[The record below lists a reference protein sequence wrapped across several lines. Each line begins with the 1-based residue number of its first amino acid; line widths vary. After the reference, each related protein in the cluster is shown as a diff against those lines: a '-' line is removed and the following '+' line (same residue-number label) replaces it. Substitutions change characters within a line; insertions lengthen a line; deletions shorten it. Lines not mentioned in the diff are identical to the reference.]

1 MLDPPPE
8 RRASQPDWRRA
19 LTAVRV
25 FVTLGFLAALFFI
38 FGLTPRRLASAIKDA
53 DGPELALAFAVLSVL
68 LVLLS
73 LKWYLIARGLDIR
86 ASFSSTTRLYL
97 TSMVLNTVL
106 PTAIGG
112 DAYRV
117 YFLSREGNT
126 SLKRS
131 FASVIIERATGYA
144 GLLVLSAPAASFYFL
159 GLLPGIAVSLA
170 FLALF
175 GLAYVLLRR
184 LPVLNYGEDKS
195 GLWHWGGLPSSASNL
210 YGIAVLSVVQQSLW
224 VSAAAILGL
233 AYDVSVP
240 WSYWVLTVTALTLL
254 TVLPVSVGGLGLR
267 EVGYAALLAP
277 LGVEASRAAAIGL
290 AMGFAPSLLA
300 LVGLLPFLFMR
311 LRPQPSPSLPASD
324 TRTTTSE
331 PTVTGVER

>member
-8 RRASQPDWRRA
+8 RRATQPAWRRA
-19 LTAVRV
+19 LIAVRV
-25 FVTLGFLAALFFI
+25 FVTLGFLAALFFV

-53 DGPELALAFAVLSVL
+53 DGPELAVAFAVLSVL

-117 YFLSREGNT
+117 YFLARDGDT

-131 FASVIIERATGYA
+131 LASVVIERATGFA
-144 GLLVLSAPAASFYFL
+144 GLLVLSAVAAPFYFL
-159 GLLPGIAVSLA
+159 GPLPGIAAGLTILVL
-170 FLALF
+170 FL
-175 GLAYVLLRR
+175 LAYVLLR
-184 LPVLNYGEDKS
+184 LPLLSHRGETS
-195 GLWHWGGLPSSASNL
+195 GPWRRGWLPSRASTL
-210 YGIAVLSVVQQSLW
+210 YAIAVLSLVQQGLW

-254 TVLPVSVGGLGLR
+254 TVLPVSLGGLGLR
-267 EVGYAALLAP
+267 EVGYATLLAP

-290 AMGFAPSLLA
+290 AFGFAPSLVA
-300 LVGLLPFLFMR
+300 LTGLMPFLLVR
-311 LRPQPSPSLPASD
+311 LRSRPAPSLPARE
-324 TRTTTSE
+324 TRATPSE
-331 PTVTGVER
+331 PTVTGIER

>member
-1 MLDPPPE
+1 ML
-8 RRASQPDWRRA
+8 SA
-19 LTAVRV
+19 LTEKTELSRGWGRILAAARV
-25 FVTLGFLAALFFI
+25 ALTLAFLAALFSA
-38 FGLTPRRLASAIKDA
+38 FGLTPGRLASTIKDA
-53 DGPELALAFAVLSVL
+53 DGLLLALVFVVLSAL
-68 LVLLS
+68 MVLLS
-73 LKWYLIARGLDIR
+73 LKWYLIAKRLDIG
-86 ASFSSTTRLYL
+86 ASFFAITRLYFVG
-97 TSMVLNTVL
+97 TVLNSVL

-126 SLKRS
+126 TLKRS
-131 FASVIIERATGYA
+131 FASVIIERAAGYA

-170 FLALF
+170 FLALC

-210 YGIAVLSVVQQSLW
+210 YGIAVLSVVQQGLW

-233 AYDVSVP
+233 AYGVSIP
-240 WSYWVLTVTALTLL
+240 WSYWVMTVTALTLL

-267 EVGYAALLAP
+267 EVGYASLLAP
-277 LGVEASRAAAIGL
+277 VGVDASKAAAIGL
-290 AMGFAPSLLA
+290 AIGFAPSLLA

-331 PTVTGVER
+331 QTVTGVER